1 MTGGSFEFRFTFPY
15 NAVPFRSLIQVM
27 LQTSELK
34 KLDQLIDEVST
45 PVESEC
51 ELLREH
57 LESAR
62 TYLLGSMT
70 EEYTLS
76 LRLANE
82 TLNCISDES
91 RRHRAAELIADML
104 AVAA

>member
-1 MTGGSFEFRFTFPY
+1 MADSSFKFRFTFAY
-15 NAVPFRSLIQVM
+15 NAATFRSLIQVM

-34 KLDQLIDEVST
+34 KLDRLIDEVSS
-45 PVESEC
+45 PAESQC

-104 AVAA
+104 A